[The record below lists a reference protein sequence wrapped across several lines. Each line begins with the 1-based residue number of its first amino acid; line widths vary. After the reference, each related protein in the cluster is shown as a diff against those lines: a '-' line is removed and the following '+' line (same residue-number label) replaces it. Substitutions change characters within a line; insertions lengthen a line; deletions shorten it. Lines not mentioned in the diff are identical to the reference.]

1 MSILR
6 PYELYILYFFRPLK
20 GINIE
25 SDFFFVPLESRQEWT
40 LDTGMVQSLEV
51 EGVDTWGLPRIMFVV
66 NHSSPIYR
74 ILDGIGQ
81 FFDL

>member
-1 MSILR
+1 
-6 PYELYILYFFRPLK
+6 
-20 GINIE
+20 
-25 SDFFFVPLESRQEWT
+25 
-40 LDTGMVQSLEV
+40 MVQSLEV